1 MIRFQQFS
9 LMRGTKPLFEKA
21 EATLNPGEKIGL
33 VGPNGA
39 GKTSLFALLM
49 GELHVDG
56 GDIDFPS
63 AWRISH
69 VAQETP
75 ALERPAIEYA
85 IDGDT
90 HLRALEAE
98 LAELE
103 AREQDAAAG
112 MRIAELHTA
121 LADAGIYTVKSRAE
135 QLLLGLGFSMD
146 QMQRNVS
153 FRVAGACA

>member
-1 MIRFQQFS
+1 MAQAKQVF
-9 LMRGTKPLFEKA
+9 
-21 EATLNPGEKIGL
+21 
-33 VGPNGA
+33 
-39 GKTSLFALLM
+39 FALLM

-121 LADAGIYTVKSRAE
+121 LADAALYRQIPCR
-135 QLLLGLGFSMD
+135 QLLLGLGFS
-146 QMQRNVS
+146 RT
-153 FRVAGACA
+153 R